1 MVVGKF
7 AKLRGSVCAENVWKF
22 DSVYLPFVI
31 LQLRPERA
39 SQCTVSLPPF
49 KCDCDSGHGGSKGVL
64 VRSSSLEKFGK
75 RSSCR
80 RGRDRLD
87 KNFGSLDRK
96 PIVEVQARVQ
106 DTVEH
111 ETYDRESGFEHKF
124 HRKDPT
130 RRQKNSG
137 GKCERR
143 RRVQVVTNNGFVDL
157 EEQLGIAKKDSKE
170 GSLRLKLSS
179 RRNGNKVQ
187 KDEEGRLYFEYEFN
201 GADVDDAPNLD
212 SSSFY
217 SAEELQSR
225 QEGDAVAQAASL
237 LDIGGLLA
245 SDRGAC
251 MVLMKAKQDGNL
263 QVHISSTLICT
274 LIQSHQPATLNQC
287 YQKKHT

>member
-1 MVVGKF
+1 MVVGEF
-7 AKLRGSVCAENVWKF
+7 AKLRGSACAENVWKF
-22 DSVYLPFVI
+22 DVVYLLFVI

-39 SQCTVSLPPF
+39 SSQCTVSLPPF
-49 KCDCDSGHGGSKGVL
+49 KCDCNSGYGGSKGVL

-80 RGRDRLD
+80 RGRYRLD

-111 ETYDRESGFEHKF
+111 ETYDRERGFEHKF
-124 HRKDPT
+124 RRKDPT

-251 MVLMKAKQDGNL
+251 MVFMKSKQDGN
-263 QVHISSTLICT
+263 H
-274 LIQSHQPATLNQC
+274 
-287 YQKKHT
+287 